1 MDLETL
7 IPSFGAVGAIAIAF
21 RAMFIAEGT
30 NAELKGLARQVGAL
44 GQRLGQRDEPIA
56 GAAAV
61 EAPAEPASA
70 PKSPAASSGKPSEE
84 HPEPAGSEAPLLQ
97 SQAASPPQG
106 QTAPPAVNGA
116 QLERLLVEN
125 WLVWVGGLALALGG
139 AFLVKLSIDHN
150 LLTPVVRVVLG
161 VLLGLTMS
169 GAAEWLAR
177 RDHPDLDET
186 MPSYVPQ
193 ALAAAGAVSIFAS
206 LYAAHRLYALLPEP
220 LAFTLLATTA
230 AATVVS
236 SLRHGEFVAALG
248 LVGAFT
254 VPILVESEAPHAL
267 PLFSYLTVVS
277 AAALA
282 LLRYREWW
290 WLAVVWLAAV
300 ILWVLVWLAST
311 GGGEAVTVGVFL
323 LVQLALFSMLR
334 SGIPGIAL
342 FGGVSEQPMLRATL
356 RTAFW
361 LIVALMHVTVNADGF
376 GLPILICVL
385 LAVIFLLWF
394 AYRDSAFDDAIAAA
408 AALPLTLLALWA
420 LPRELEG

>member
-61 EAPAEPASA
+61 EAPAEPASE

-220 LAFTLLATTA
+220 LAFVLLATTA

-236 SLRHGEFVAALG
+236 SLRHGKFVAALG

-254 VPILVESEAPHAL
+254 VPILVKAKRPMHSP
-267 PLFSYLTVVS
+267 SS
-277 AAALA
+277 
-282 LLRYREWW
+282 
-290 WLAVVWLAAV
+290 V
-300 ILWVLVWLAST
+300 I
-311 GGGEAVTVGVFL
+311 
-323 LVQLALFSMLR
+323 
-334 SGIPGIAL
+334 
-342 FGGVSEQPMLRATL
+342 
-356 RTAFW
+356 
-361 LIVALMHVTVNADGF
+361 
-376 GLPILICVL
+376 
-385 LAVIFLLWF
+385 
-394 AYRDSAFDDAIAAA
+394 
-408 AALPLTLLALWA
+408 
-420 LPRELEG
+420 